1 MAARNAGIRAKS
13 GLTRLYGTSQRAGTA
28 TFKAAGIELFLSD
41 KAKDINR
48 NASLK
53 MRAWLDR
60 VKSGRRVGRYAQPSA
75 GSGARRRLRLPRKS
89 RGRSA

>member
-1 MAARNAGIRAKS
+1 MRSMATRTRTFASKVGSRVSMAARNAGIRAKS

-53 MRAWLDR
+53 
-60 VKSGRRVGRYAQPSA
+60 
-75 GSGARRRLRLPRKS
+75 
-89 RGRSA
+89 